1 MVNGSA
7 TRYSGTNPDLGCA
20 GELLGE
26 GFVLAPRVNPGSLY
40 PTVGL
45 HSASET
51 CMLNFGQ
58 RPFVYDIQAHLT
70 TLWQERQRQVR
81 LYMHIYT
88 FVYDI

>member
-1 MVNGSA
+1 
-7 TRYSGTNPDLGCA
+7 
-20 GELLGE
+20 
-26 GFVLAPRVNPGSLY
+26 
-40 PTVGL
+40 
-45 HSASET
+45 
-51 CMLNFGQ
+51 MLNFGQ